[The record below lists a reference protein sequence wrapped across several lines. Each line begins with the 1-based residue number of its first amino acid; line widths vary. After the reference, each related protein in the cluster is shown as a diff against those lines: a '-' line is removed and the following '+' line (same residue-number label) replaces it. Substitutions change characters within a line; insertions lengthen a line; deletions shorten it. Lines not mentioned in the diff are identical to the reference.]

1 MNTPN
6 NLEECFTEL
15 ERQFG
20 EDMVTAFRDEKEED
34 LPKYHFGTGMGIRN
48 GWGLW
53 TGSHLAKY
61 FEEMGIF
68 HPDDMSAIILTS
80 FHRRLNNKDVRL
92 DEQREYFARY
102 WINMGEKGGDVSD
115 WDRKYFTISQRQ
127 WRNIQPKGND
137 RSIKKL
143 AFPRWRLSTNLR
155 SAIREIL
162 SFRKEPSG
170 RDS

>member
-1 MNTPN
+1 MSIPN
-6 NLEECFTEL
+6 NLEECFAEL
-15 ERQFG
+15 EKQFG
-20 EDMVTAFRDEKEED
+20 EDMVTAFREEKEED

-53 TGSHLAKY
+53 AGSQLAKY

-80 FHRRLNNKDVRL
+80 FHRRLNNKDIRL

-102 WINMGEKGGDVSD
+102 WINMGKNGGDVSD

-127 WRNIQPKGND
+127 WDRIRPKNNERPSAKQESHNG
-137 RSIKKL
+137 
-143 AFPRWRLSTNLR
+143 RLVEYLR
-155 SAIREIL
+155 SAFGKL
-162 SFRKEPSG
+162 WK
-170 RDS
+170 